1 MKSKNRPFYF
11 AKLEL
16 ENICS
21 FGSRQCL
28 NLLNEAGYP
37 AQWTVIL
44 GDNGVGKTTLLQCLA
59 RMRPQLNEMSDD
71 DNVQLNSR
79 IEPEI
84 LKEEDNDVLLRLTR
98 SGASGIANILA
109 EFIACDNFDGPGD
122 FEGQEITIGIEIKSS
137 EDDIEKLTPKYSNSE
152 FFVEPACSCIWCWAT
167 HGHKKL

>member
-71 DNVQLNSR
+71 D
-79 IEPEI
+79 EM
-84 LKEEDNDVLLRLTR
+84 
-98 SGASGIANILA
+98 
-109 EFIACDNFDGPGD
+109 
-122 FEGQEITIGIEIKSS
+122 SS
-137 EDDIEKLTPKYSNSE
+137 
-152 FFVEPACSCIWCWAT
+152 
-167 HGHKKL
+167 